1 VPVTVTV
8 TLMAAA
14 AAAARLRPGPSRAH
28 WRPLSASASVPPAR
42 DSMTTAKTGIVHTT
56 CPNLGAGR
64 SARASNSMASN
75 SSSNAASPEPEENEV
90 HSTAEDSG
98 AKKKVKGPLT
108 VSKVLKFK
116 QEKDRTGVVYI
127 SRVPPYMKP
136 EKVRHLLSKHGEIL
150 RIFLSPEDPAIR
162 KKRKM
167 MGGNKR
173 QSYVDGWVE
182 FADKKVARQVVS
194 MLNTRPI
201 GGKKASFY
209 SSDLWSLKYLS
220 KFKWHHL
227 TEKIAHD
234 NAVRKH
240 KLQTEVSQ
248 AKRERDFFLDKVEQS
263 KKLKRKASSAP
274 PDASGDGGGDADAQV
289 KRVFRQVAPLQSTTP
304 AEQTDVPNKGLLSK
318 IFGGKPKA

>member
-1 VPVTVTV
+1 MSRS
-8 TLMAAA
+8 MAG
-14 AAAARLRPGPSRAH
+14 RLDPPPGLRFPSR
-28 WRPLSASASVPPAR
+28 PEF
-42 DSMTTAKTGIVHTT
+42 
-56 CPNLGAGR
+56 
-64 SARASNSMASN
+64 ARAQNSME
-75 SSSNAASPEPEENEV
+75 SSDFSANEAHSDHEQNATE
-90 HSTAEDSG
+90 
-98 AKKKVKGPLT
+98 KKKVKGPLT
-108 VSKVLKFK
+108 ISKVRKFQ
-116 QEKDRTGVVYI
+116 QEKDRTGVIYI

-136 EKVRHLLSKHGEIL
+136 EKVRHLLSKHGEVL
-150 RIFLSPEDPAIR
+150 RIYLAPEDPAIR
-162 KKRKM
+162 KKRKL

-201 GGKKASFY
+201 GGKQASFY

-240 KLQTEVSQ
+240 KLQTEVAQ

-263 KKLKRKASSAP
+263 KKQKRKAASSAP
-274 PDASGDGGGDADAQV
+274 ADPSEAGEGGPV
-289 KRVFRQVAPLQSTTP
+289 KRVFRQVAPLHP
-304 AEQTDVPNKGLLSK
+304 AAHAEAADVPKQGLLSK
-318 IFGGKPKA
+318 IFGSGPKA

>member
-1 VPVTVTV
+1 MADSEGSEELEGEVLHDAD
-8 TLMAAA
+8 TLPAAK
-14 AAAARLRPGPSRAH
+14 
-28 WRPLSASASVPPAR
+28 
-42 DSMTTAKTGIVHTT
+42 MK
-56 CPNLGAGR
+56 
-64 SARASNSMASN
+64 
-75 SSSNAASPEPEENEV
+75 
-90 HSTAEDSG
+90 
-98 AKKKVKGPLT
+98 KGPLT

-116 QEKDRTGVVYI
+116 SVQDRTGVVYI

-136 EKVRHLLSKHGEIL
+136 EKVRHLLSQHGEIL
-150 RIFLSPEDPAIR
+150 RIYLTPEDPAIR

-182 FADKKVARQVVS
+182 FADKQVAKQVAS

-201 GGKKASFY
+201 GGKQASFY

-227 TEKIAHD
+227 TEKVAYD

-240 KLQTEVSQ
+240 KVQTEVAQ

-263 KKLKRKASSAP
+263 KKQRRKTNSSA
-274 PDASGDGGGDADAQV
+274 SGPGEETTSGHAEGV
-289 KRVFRQVAPLQSTTP
+289 KRVFRQVAPFAAYDSSV
-304 AEQTDVPNKGLLSK
+304 AEGENAPKPLLSK
-318 IFGGKPKA
+318 IFGKKAI

>member
-1 VPVTVTV
+1 MEGEVIHGADALPI
-8 TLMAAA
+8 
-14 AAAARLRPGPSRAH
+14 
-28 WRPLSASASVPPAR
+28 
-42 DSMTTAKTGIVHTT
+42 AKT
-56 CPNLGAGR
+56 
-64 SARASNSMASN
+64 
-75 SSSNAASPEPEENEV
+75 
-90 HSTAEDSG
+90 
-98 AKKKVKGPLT
+98 KKGPLS

-116 QEKDRTGVVYI
+116 SVQDRTGVVYI

-136 EKVRHLLSKHGEIL
+136 EKVRHLLSQHGEIL
-150 RIFLSPEDPAIR
+150 RIYLTPEDPAIR

-182 FADKKVARQVVS
+182 FADKQVARQVAS

-201 GGKKASFY
+201 GGKQASFY

-227 TEKIAHD
+227 TEKVAYD

-240 KLQTEVSQ
+240 KVQTEVAQ

-263 KKLKRKASSAP
+263 KKQKRKSNSSASV
-274 PDASGDGGGDADAQV
+274 AAEGTSLEHSESV
-289 KRVFRQVAPLQSTTP
+289 KRVFRQVAPFASS
-304 AEQTDVPNKGLLSK
+304 DVGLSK
-318 IFGGKPKA
+318 GEDAPKPILSKVFGKKTTA